1 MNKMNKFFLLLS
13 ILSLTAISTFAQNE
27 TSSLTDSRD
36 GQVYTTVKIGDH
48 WWMSQNLNFATEN
61 SWWYDEKKENGDI
74 YGRLYTYADAKKACP
89 QNWHLPSDDEWKQL
103 EQSIGLSE
111 NETWK
116 KGWRGD
122 TSNVGLKLR
131 ANSKLWP
138 SAGST
143 IAGSG
148 FNALPAGYRK
158 HSVILFSIHKISF
171 NNAGT
176 HAGFWTST
184 KAGGSSAYYRY
195 LDHSKNSVFRYSYFD
210 KAGFSVRCVK
220 NEEE

>member
-1 MNKMNKFFLLLS
+1 MKKHCILLYL
-13 ILSLTAISTFAQNE
+13 LVLTANCAFAQNE
-27 TSSLTDSRD
+27 TGSFTDTRD
-36 GQVYTTVKIGDH
+36 GQVYTTVQIGDH

-89 QNWHLPSDDEWKQL
+89 VGWHLPSDDEWKQL
-103 EQSIGLSE
+103 EQSLGLAE

-131 ANSKLWP
+131 ANSPLWA
-138 SAGST
+138 SGTNTGA
-143 IAGSG
+143 ASG

-158 HSVILFSIHKISF
+158 HSIVLFSIHKISF

-176 HAGFWTST
+176 HTGFWTST
-184 KAGGSSAYYRY
+184 KAGGSNAYYRY
-195 LDHSKNSVFRYSYFD
+195 LDHTKNSIFRYRYFD
-210 KAGFSVRCVK
+210 KAGFSVRCVQ
-220 NEEE
+220 NAEE